1 MKSLNIIQTSSP
13 NFDHRREG
21 QKPEMLII
29 HYTGMTDNQ
38 EAIDRLC
45 DPGSVVSTHYVIDDI
60 GKCLQLVDENNR
72 AWHAGVSSWAGNN
85 DINSCSIGVELCNP
99 GHEHGYKC
107 FPEKQMAT
115 LLRLGSD
122 IVARHSILPQFVL
135 GHSDVAPTRKLDPGE
150 FFDWRR
156 LASHGMGMWPDRT
169 AGADKHEIQATN
181 CDADDRDVSL
191 LQGKLARFG
200 YGIEITGGH
209 DEQTALVVMAFQR
222 HFRQNRITG
231 VLDTESEFILDNL
244 LVQLGYQDACL

>member
-1 MKSLNIIQTSSP
+1 MDSLNIIQKSSP
-13 NFDHRREG
+13 NFDYRRGG
-21 QKPEMLII
+21 QKPEMVII

-38 EAIDRLC
+38 EAIRRLC
-45 DPGSVVSTHYVIDDI
+45 DPRSIVSTHYVIDDI
-60 GKCLQLVDENNR
+60 GECLQLVDENNR
-72 AWHAGVSSWAGNN
+72 AWHAGVSSWAGND

-115 LLRLGSD
+115 LLRLGGD
-122 IVARHSILPQFVL
+122 ILARHSILPQFVL
-135 GHSDVAPTRKLDPGE
+135 GHSDVAPTRKFDPGE

-156 LASHGMGMWPDRT
+156 LAKHGIGMWPDQSP
-169 AGADKHEIQATN
+169 AADEHTIRETN

-200 YGIEITGGH
+200 YGIEITGRY

-222 HFRQNRITG
+222 HFRQNSITG
-231 VLDTESEFILDNL
+231 VLDMECEFILDNL
-244 LVQLGYQDACL
+244 LVQLGFQDG